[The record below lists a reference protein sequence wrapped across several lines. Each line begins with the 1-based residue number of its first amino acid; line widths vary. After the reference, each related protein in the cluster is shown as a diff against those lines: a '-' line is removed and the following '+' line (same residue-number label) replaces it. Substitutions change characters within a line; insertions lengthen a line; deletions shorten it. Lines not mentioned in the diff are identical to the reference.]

1 MSLPI
6 DASAKPS
13 GGLMDDLLEIFV
25 KPSAV
30 FERRRTS
37 GFVVPV
43 LVQMVLFL
51 LLAVGLHNLM
61 APYID
66 ADFAR
71 SMAKAAAKAAAS
83 GQPMPESATAM
94 AEKIKEFASYGGPAI
109 IPWIIAIVGGIFVWL
124 FAKIVGAKLEVG
136 QGMTISAW
144 SFFPA
149 ILATVVVAIFGV
161 MADADSVRGMSDAQL
176 GPARFFD
183 PATTPPLLLQF
194 LMRCDLFTIWSVI
207 LTGIGISV
215 VGRVSRMAG
224 IGAAVIQWVVVA
236 LVFGACASLGQ

>member
-1 MSLPI
+1 MSLPT
-6 DASAKPS
+6 DASTKPS

-30 FERRRTS
+30 FERRRDS

-43 LVQMVLFL
+43 VVQMLLFVV
-51 LLAVGLHNLM
+51 LAVGLHNLM
-61 APYID
+61 APYMD

-71 SMAKAAAKAAAS
+71 AMAKTAAKAAAN
-83 GQPMPESATAM
+83 GQPMPEQATAM
-94 AEKIKEFASYGGPAI
+94 AEKFKNVGGYVIPAVVPWLVAI
-109 IPWIIAIVGGIFVWL
+109 IGGIFVWL
-124 FAKIVGAKLEVG
+124 FAKIVGAKLQVG
-136 QGMTISAW
+136 QGMTIAAW

-149 ILATVVVAIFGV
+149 ILAMVVVAVFGV
-161 MADADSVRGMSDAQL
+161 IADPQTVRGMSDAQL
-176 GPARFFD
+176 GPARFVD
-183 PATTPPLLLQF
+183 PATVSPILLQF
-194 LMRCDLFTIWSVI
+194 LMRLDVFNIWSVI

-215 VGRVSRMAG
+215 VGRVSRTAG